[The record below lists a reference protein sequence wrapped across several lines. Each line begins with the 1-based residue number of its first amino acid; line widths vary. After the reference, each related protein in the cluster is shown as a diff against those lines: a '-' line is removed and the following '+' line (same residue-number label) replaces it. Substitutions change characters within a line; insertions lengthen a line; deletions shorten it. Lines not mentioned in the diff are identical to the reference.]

1 MFVSSIWAMLSLNTD
16 IFVWLTCLL
25 VRIGCWHHSVTKL
38 ELIFWPYRSSIMW
51 NWAHL
56 CSVHICLKLYS
67 WWIVFLI
74 TLKWIFVFWWFFFNF
89 FGLVGFN
96 LCSVRKKSDICLLF
110 SFICLEYLCP
120 SFHPKICPVFD
131 GKAHFLEAVNNIDLF
146 FNPVC
151 QLMVHPFVR
160 LSSF

>member
-1 MFVSSIWAMLSLNTD
+1 M
-16 IFVWLTCLL
+16 
-25 VRIGCWHHSVTKL
+25 KL
-38 ELIFWPYRSSIMW
+38 GTPV
-51 NWAHL
+51 L
-56 CSVHICLKLYS
+56 CAYLFK
-67 WWIVFLI
+67 IVFLMDCF
-74 TLKWIFVFWWFFFNF
+74 LNHSEVDFCFLVVFFFNF